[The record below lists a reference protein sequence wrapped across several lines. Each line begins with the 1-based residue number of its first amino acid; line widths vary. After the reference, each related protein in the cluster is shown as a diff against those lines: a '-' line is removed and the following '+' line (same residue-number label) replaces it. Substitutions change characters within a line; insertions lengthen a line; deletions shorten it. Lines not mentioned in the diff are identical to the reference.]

1 MEKLIEKNSN
11 FKMNQTEYNKHYEK
25 FKNQYDKINREL
37 SEIESVKL
45 NYKIRKQKVQD
56 FMNKLKEN
64 EKLVTEFDETLWYA
78 MVEKVVISKD
88 SKIEFEFKY
97 GKSQTFLTNWYHEN
111 INYTKMERRKNQANM
126 QKIFNLA

>member
-78 MVEKVVISKD
+78 MVERVVVSND
-88 SKIEFEFKY
+88 GSVNFEFKN
-97 GKSQTFLTNWYHEN
+97 GK
-111 INYTKMERRKNQANM
+111 IIK
-126 QKIFNLA
+126 